1 MDVQILCLE
10 RLSNRRFLPDQLAP
24 ANFSDHAW
32 CDYFL
37 LASLLVSLRPKYL
50 PRGYLLALFLYQ
62 IYDDV
67 SSFKNVPPMND
78 QINQNYTSSE
88 GTDMEQPQPKDARDY
103 RPQGPAFEVDSRII
117 LRIDVDLAVALG
129 KLILATD
136 SKNPAILALGHQLRS
151 FEQA

>member
-1 MDVQILCLE
+1 
-10 RLSNRRFLPDQLAP
+10 
-24 ANFSDHAW
+24 
-32 CDYFL
+32 
-37 LASLLVSLRPKYL
+37 
-50 PRGYLLALFLYQ
+50 
-62 IYDDV
+62 
-67 SSFKNVPPMND
+67 MND

-136 SKNPAILALGHQLRS
+136 SKHPAILALGHQLRS